1 MLHDENIDTTQ
12 PLTIFDP
19 TYTWKET
26 TFKNYTIKE
35 LQKPL
40 FINGECK
47 YVPKSVVEIKK
58 HVNEQLN
65 TLWDSY
71 KRFSNPKKYKVDL
84 SDNLWK
90 LKSELLDSKKHL

>member
-1 MLHDENIDTTQ
+1 MAEGDLIMLHDEDIDTTQ

-65 TLWDSY
+65 KLPLFGDSNNGCILMNY
-71 KRFSNPKKYKVDL
+71 V
-84 SDNLWK
+84 
-90 LKSELLDSKKHL
+90 